1 MDRKHSSALFLDVS
15 FRLLVGRFCSRLT
28 APIVSFHFCRSPCG
42 GQVLA
47 LFQARG
53 PRARP
58 GRAAAAPGGSGVAVC
73 TRQAH
78 RALSSENTEVV
89 VLTVPVGTTPDFEK
103 LFPDLNVI
111 ELA

>member
-1 MDRKHSSALFLDVS
+1 MRCSKRGDRVRVLAAL
-15 FRLLVGRFCSRLT
+15 RRHRE
-28 APIVSFHFCRSPCG
+28 ARASPC
-42 GQVLA
+42 
-47 LFQARG
+47 
-53 PRARP
+53 
-58 GRAAAAPGGSGVAVC
+58 APVAVC